1 MNLMELKSSMAN
13 KDIHNLYIF
22 YGAEYAILEIYVK
35 KLKDIVGG
43 QYVQYDDVASLY
55 RTLDKKDMFGS
66 QKKFVLIRE
75 DKDFLTS
82 ESMWKDFESKLS
94 KKDITLVLKYSS
106 IDQRSKF
113 SKAFSDRMTEF
124 TYLSKEVLTKYIKKE
139 IDITDSCCQYLCD
152 ITHNDY
158 GRILLEVD
166 KVKNYAQIKCILDM
180 DAFKECYNE
189 NVFHCD
195 VEGEVYDLVNAIM
208 IRSIKDIHYL
218 LQESKERKDNPIMVL
233 AILHSNVRTL
243 LQLQLAGDVKD
254 LAERTGLTG
263 FQIKNG
269 KQFVGVYNNNELV
282 RFMKYIRYCE
292 KGIKNGLLNSDNALD
307 YLLINVL

>member
-22 YGAEYAILEIYVK
+22 YGAEYAILEIYIK

-166 KVKNYAQIKCILDM
+166 KVKSYAQIKNISDM
-180 DAFKECYNE
+180 DAFKQCYSE

-233 AILHSNVRTL
+233 AILHNNVRTL

-254 LAERTGLTG
+254 LADRTGLTG

-269 KQFVGVYNNNELV
+269 KQFVGVYDNKELV

-292 KGIKNGLLNSDNALD
+292 KGIKNGLLNSDNAID

>member
-166 KVKNYAQIKCILDM
+166 KVKNYAQIKCISDM

-269 KQFVGVYNNNELV
+269 KQFVGVYNNKELV

>member
-1 MNLMELKSSMAN
+1 MNLMELKSSMVN

-22 YGAEYAILEIYVK
+22 YGAEYAILEIYIK

-82 ESMWKDFESKLS
+82 ESMWKDFESKLN

-139 IDITDSCCQYLCD
+139 INITDSCCQYLCD

-166 KVKNYAQIKCILDM
+166 KVKNYAQIKCISDM

-218 LQESKERKDNPIMVL
+218 LQESKERKDNPIMIL
-233 AILHSNVRTL
+233 AILHNNVRTL

-269 KQFVGVYNNNELV
+269 KQFVGVYNNKELV